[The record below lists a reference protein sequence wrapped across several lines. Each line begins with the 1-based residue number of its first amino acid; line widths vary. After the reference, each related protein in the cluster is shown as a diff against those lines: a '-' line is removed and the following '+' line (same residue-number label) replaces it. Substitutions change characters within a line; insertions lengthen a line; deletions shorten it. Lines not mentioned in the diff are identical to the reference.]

1 MKSPFKRG
9 KQMPTINIKLYMRP
23 HGRFRNIKVA
33 VPDTLAKDISDNDLA
48 ISMEE
53 LGEGSVAIYV
63 DQPAPDGISPEEKE
77 IVHLAWESKPFIP
90 QLEEAVQVALE
101 FKEVQGW

>member
-1 MKSPFKRG
+1 
-9 KQMPTINIKLYMRP
+9 MPTIDIRLYTRP

-33 VPDTLAKDISDNDLA
+33 MTDALAKDISENDLI

-53 LGEGSVAIYV
+53 LGENSVAIYV
-63 DQPAPDGISPEEKE
+63 DQPAPDGVSLEEKE